1 MLVEWQCWE
10 PDQVGLWSVGH
21 GSCSWYTW
29 RCYGWDCWEW
39 QDYVQQ
45 RLHHEYLSEFQEKIY
60 PFDEYLTYKNKTKA
74 CASHKYKVE
83 DTVLFIESDNKCSK
97 KKLPSPSKGP
107 YKSFS
112 FTPMGP
118 FTFNVECATK
128 LSSFIT
134 YAQTIHATKITKCT
148 WCGTRWKN

>member
-1 MLVEWQCWE
+1 MSGNVEN
-10 PDQVGLWSVGH
+10 L
-21 GSCSWYTW
+21 TK
-29 RCYGWDCWEW
+29 WDFGVLDMEAVV
-39 QDYVQQ
+39 DT
-45 RLHHEYLSEFQEKIY
+45 LEGAMDEIAGNGKIMFSKDFIMNIFSEFQEKIY

-83 DTVLFIESDNKCSK
+83 DTVLFIESDYNFYK
-97 KKLPSPSKGP
+97 KKLYSPSKGP

-118 FTFNVECATK
+118 LTFNVECATK
-128 LSSFIT
+128 LSPFIT

-148 WCGTRWKN
+148 

>member
-1 MLVEWQCWE
+1 MEAVVDTLEGAME
-10 PDQVGLWSVGH
+10 EIAGNGKIMFSKDFIMNIF
-21 GSCSWYTW
+21 
-29 RCYGWDCWEW
+29 
-39 QDYVQQ
+39 
-45 RLHHEYLSEFQEKIY
+45 SEFQEKIY

-128 LSSFIT
+128 LPHSSPMPKQSMQLKLQS
-134 YAQTIHATKITKCT
+134 AHDVAAT
-148 WCGTRWKN
+148 

>member
-1 MLVEWQCWE
+1 MEAVVDTLEGAMDE
-10 PDQVGLWSVGH
+10 IAGNGKIMFSKDFIMNIF
-21 GSCSWYTW
+21 
-29 RCYGWDCWEW
+29 
-39 QDYVQQ
+39 
-45 RLHHEYLSEFQEKIY
+45 SEFQEKIY

-83 DTVLFIESDNKCSK
+83 DTLLFIESDNKCSK

-128 LSSFIT
+128 LPHSSPMPKQSMQLKLQN
-134 YAQTIHATKITKCT
+134 AQDVAAT
-148 WCGTRWKN
+148 